1 MGAREKMKT
10 KILGKPG
17 EPSFYGDI
25 NQCPTCFEVFNSTY
39 AFDKHRVGSFE
50 KNTRRCLTEDEM
62 KAIGMATN
70 KKDRWVSS
78 LMETN
83 VVRNKGE

>member
-1 MGAREKMKT
+1 MKT

-17 EPSFYGDI
+17 EPSFNGDI

-50 KNTRRCLTEDEM
+50 NNTRRCLTEDEM

-70 KKDRWVSS
+70 KRDRWVSS
-78 LMETN
+78 LMDSG
-83 VVRNKGE
+83 VSRGG